1 MVYKMICDLRRLLT
15 FRTLWIF
22 ANIVGTTFLT
32 IQLAHVLESFFKPTI
47 TRTWEEE
54 VALRDVDF
62 PLVAKICVIPGFN
75 QTALHEVGY
84 QATWEYFI
92 GRSKFNGSVF
102 GGAGHTNDSRIV
114 GTVEEILAHVTD
126 YKVENVIDK
135 VWVWTRA

>member
-1 MVYKMICDLRRLLT
+1 M
-15 FRTLWIF
+15 
-22 ANIVGTTFLT
+22 
-32 IQLAHVLESFFKPTI
+32 
-47 TRTWEEE
+47 
-54 VALRDVDF
+54 ALRDVDF
-62 PLVAKICVIPGFN
+62 PLVAKICIIPGFN

-92 GRSKFNGSVF
+92 GQSKFNGSVF
-102 GGAGHTNDSRIV
+102 GWAGHTNDSRIV